1 MKEKTVKVEKAKTA
15 TKTRKKKKPTVH
27 PTEVRLWVN
36 STDGSIKR
44 MRVPNRLTSAFIRDF
59 GVLRIPEENNLAA
72 WLRERDVEDFY

>member
-1 MKEKTVKVEKAKTA
+1 
-15 TKTRKKKKPTVH
+15 
-27 PTEVRLWVN
+27 
-36 STDGSIKR
+36 